1 MAKRT
6 TTDTPADK
14 FTAGPINDVALA
26 RHVAEIERLQ
36 DDRAE
41 INAAIATTSKNARS
55 AGFNARLL
63 RRIVAE
69 RRLDPDTRA
78 EQYATLDR
86 YRRSLGMLADLPLG
100 QAAMKAAGAGDDDPV
115 FAPPARAR
123 PKAAADNTREWPRQT
138 FVERPVAGK
147 RRRGRPRKNG
157 AAQPGLPP
165 AA

>member
-1 MAKRT
+1 MPKRT

-78 EQYATLDR
+78 EQYALMEKM
-86 YRRSLGMLADLPLG
+86 RRSLNMLVGTPLGDAAMRANGATDEDLAQQPADLAQVRATRAKPG
-100 QAAMKAAGAGDDDPV
+100 KT
-115 FAPPARAR
+115 FAEQPIH
-123 PKAAADNTREWPRQT
+123 
-138 FVERPVAGK
+138 
-147 RRRGRPRKNG
+147 RGRSGRRLRVPRSNG
-157 AAQPGLPP
+157 EHGPDLPP

>member
-1 MAKRT
+1 MERVHTET
-6 TTDTPADK
+6 TTRD
-14 FTAGPINDVALA
+14 FTGPINDVALA

-36 DDRAE
+36 DDRAK
-41 INAAIATTSKNARS
+41 INAAIAQAYKNSRS

-63 RRIVAE
+63 RRIIAE

-100 QAAMKAAGAGDDDPV
+100 KAAMKAAGAGDDDPV
-115 FAPPARAR
+115 FAPPAGAR
-123 PKAAADNTREWPRQT
+123 PKAAADNTREWPRKT
-138 FVERPVAGK
+138 FAEQPVG
-147 RRRGRPRKNG
+147 RRRGRPRKNNG
-157 AAQPGLPP
+157 AAQPDLPP

>member
-1 MAKRT
+1 MVKSTAATEMTK
-6 TTDTPADK
+6 D
-14 FTAGPINDVALA
+14 FTGPINDVALG

-36 DDRAE
+36 DDRAK
-41 INAAIATTSKNARS
+41 INAAIATTYKNARS

-100 QAAMKAAGAGDDDPV
+100 QAAMKAAGADDDDPV
-115 FAPPARAR
+115 FAEPT
-123 PKAAADNTREWPRQT
+123 DTRTWPRKT
-138 FVERPVAGK
+138 FAEQPVHPL
-147 RRRGRPRKNG
+147 RRGRGRPRKING
-157 AAQPGLPP
+157 GAQPDLPP